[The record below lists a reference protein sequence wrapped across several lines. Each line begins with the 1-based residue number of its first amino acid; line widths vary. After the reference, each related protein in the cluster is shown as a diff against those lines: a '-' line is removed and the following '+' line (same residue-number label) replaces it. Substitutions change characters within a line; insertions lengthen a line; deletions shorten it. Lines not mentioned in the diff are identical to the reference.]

1 MDLYLEIPTIE
12 SHNYKIVK
20 GFESLNKL
28 KSIKKIQCTLLNCL
42 SCYHLIKTGVYIE
55 VNNWNLRMSND
66 SIKFAQYLHTKDI
79 FFKEK
84 TSL

>member
-28 KSIKKIQCTLLNCL
+28 KLMKKIQCILLNCL
-42 SCYHLIKTGVYIE
+42 SCNHIIKTGDYIE
-55 VNNWNLRMSND
+55 VNN
-66 SIKFAQYLHTKDI
+66 
-79 FFKEK
+79 
-84 TSL
+84 